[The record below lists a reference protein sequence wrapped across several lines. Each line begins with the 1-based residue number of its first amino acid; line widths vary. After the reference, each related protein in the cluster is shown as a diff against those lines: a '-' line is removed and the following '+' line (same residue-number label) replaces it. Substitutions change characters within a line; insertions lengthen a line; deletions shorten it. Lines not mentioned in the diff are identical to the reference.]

1 MPSITDYSANVNS
14 FFQKNGKKMKLF
26 EKRKAE
32 RADEQYRTRFAAHGL

>member
-1 MPSITDYSANVNS
+1 MSTA
-14 FFQKNGKKMKLF
+14 FFKKNGKKMKLF